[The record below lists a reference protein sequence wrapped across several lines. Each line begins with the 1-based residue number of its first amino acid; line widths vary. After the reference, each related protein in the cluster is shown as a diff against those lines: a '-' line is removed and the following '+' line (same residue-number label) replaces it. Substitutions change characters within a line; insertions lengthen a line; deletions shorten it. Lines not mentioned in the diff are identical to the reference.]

1 SAPVCLI
8 PHNQFAFRYSD
19 HAPHGI
25 AFSSLTGI
33 AGGLRN
39 IMKERRKWSNM
50 ETLFGV
56 TDKEITEENVERPA
70 AYARAGRRSNAAS
83 S

>member
-1 SAPVCLI
+1 
-8 PHNQFAFRYSD
+8 
-19 HAPHGI
+19 
-25 AFSSLTGI
+25 
-33 AGGLRN
+33 
-39 IMKERRKWSNM
+39 MKERRKWSNM